1 VAEYDDEFVVMA
13 DLPGYDREDID
24 VRATEGRLTI
34 TAEHDAASEDAD
46 RRYLRRERRHES
58 VTRSVD
64 LPGPV
69 VDEDASATYRHGVLT
84 ITLPRRLPTRRTTAT
99 GSTWRK
105 SVIRFCALP
114 VFFAPC
120 RQLLH
125 TPHDM
130 ITHGRRRPRRGP
142 PRACR
147 RTPPPERYRRANAR
161 GDRVGPATRVRP
173 ERHRSRAYADRPLPI
188 GHDQTVSAPHMVAL
202 MTDLLDIE
210 PGDRVFEV
218 GTGCGYH
225 AAVVAEIV
233 GPGNVYSVEY
243 VPELAES
250 ARKRLRQLGY
260 DVTVWAGD
268 GQIAFRDEAP
278 FDVAYLT
285 CAPADGVPDSIVDR
299 VQTGGRV
306 VAPVGRVGAQRLVRL
321 TVKEE
326 GVEREDH
333 GGVRFVPMR

>member
-1 VAEYDDEFVVMA
+1 MDDA
-13 DLPGYDREDID
+13 DHAAARRELVDGLRRRSDID
-24 VRATEGRLTI
+24 ERTL
-34 TAEHDAASEDAD
+34 AAI
-46 RRYLRRERRHES
+46 ES
-58 VTRSVD
+58 V
-64 LPGPV
+64 P
-69 VDEDASATYRHGVLT
+69 RHAFV
-84 ITLPRRLPTRRTTAT
+84 
-99 GSTWRK
+99 
-105 SVIRFCALP
+105 
-114 VFFAPC
+114 
-120 RQLLH
+120 
-125 TPHDM
+125 
-130 ITHGRRRPRRGP
+130 
-142 PRACR
+142 
-147 RTPPPERYRRANAR
+147 
-161 GDRVGPATRVRP
+161 P

-268 GQIAFRDEAP
+268 GRFAFRDEAP